1 MKTLYISDL
10 DGALLNSKQ
19 QISAYTN
26 RVIGKCIEQG
36 MLFSYATAR
45 SYHSAKPVTVGLEAR
60 IPLILYNGS
69 FVLDSQSQEVIL
81 SHFFTVQEVQ
91 NLMAFFEKHK
101 FYPIVYSLFDKQ
113 DKFSYV
119 PHLSEK
125 EELDFVATRNDV
137 RKHPIEHQDHL
148 YDGDVFYISCIS
160 KKEIL
165 DPFYEQ
171 LKDRYQCLYSQDI
184 YSHDWWLE
192 ILPQNV
198 SKANAIQ
205 QLKKYLNCNQVI
217 AFGDGKNDISMFEM
231 ADQCYAVDNACDELK
246 AIATD
251 VIGHHDEDAVAKW
264 LEENFLK

>member
-1 MKTLYISDL
+1 M
-10 DGALLNSKQ
+10 Q
-19 QISAYTN
+19 QN
-26 RVIGKCIEQG
+26 Q
-36 MLFSYATAR
+36 
-45 SYHSAKPVTVGLEAR
+45 
-60 IPLILYNGS
+60 
-69 FVLDSQSQEVIL
+69 
-81 SHFFTVQEVQ
+81 
-91 NLMAFFEKHK
+91 
-101 FYPIVYSLFDKQ
+101 
-113 DKFSYV
+113 V